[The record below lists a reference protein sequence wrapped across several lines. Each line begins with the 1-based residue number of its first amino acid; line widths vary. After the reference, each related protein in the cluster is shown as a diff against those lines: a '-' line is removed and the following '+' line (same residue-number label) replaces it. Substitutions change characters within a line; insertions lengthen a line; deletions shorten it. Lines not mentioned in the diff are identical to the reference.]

1 MFDVIGFDADDTLW
15 HNESIFNM
23 TQENFREIL
32 SSHSPELVDHILSS
46 TQIKNLKL
54 FGYGIKGFILSM
66 VETYIELSNG
76 EIKGN
81 EIQKIIDFG
90 REMLAA
96 PIELLPYVQE
106 VIDELSKKFSLLLIT
121 KGDLIDQETKIA
133 RSGLAEYFTGVEIV
147 SDKNSDTYEK
157 IFSRRDIAVSRF
169 IMIGNSMRSDIVP
182 IVQIGGHAVHIPYYT
197 TWDHEQNHP
206 YIDPKN
212 FKQLKHIGLLPGLIE
227 EMQCQYHH

>member
-15 HNESIFNM
+15 HNESIFTI
-23 TQENFREIL
+23 TQEKFCEIL
-32 SSHSPELVDHILSS
+32 HSHNTELVNQTLSS

-66 VETYIELSNG
+66 VETSVELTNG

-90 REMLAA
+90 REMLAN
-96 PIELLPYVQE
+96 PIELLPHVQE
-106 VIDELSKKFSLLLIT
+106 VIEDLSRKYRLLLIT

-133 RSGLAEYFTGVEIV
+133 RSGLAEFFTGVEIV
-147 SDKNSDTYEK
+147 SDKNSETYEK
-157 IFSRRDIAVSRF
+157 ILSRHEITASRF

-182 IVQIGGHAVHIPYYT
+182 IVQIGGHAVHIPYFS
-197 TWDHEQNHP
+197 TWEHEQKHP

-227 EMQCQYHH
+227 EMR

>member
-15 HNESIFNM
+15 HNESIFTM
-23 TQENFREIL
+23 TQEKFRKIL
-32 SSHSPELVDHILSS
+32 SSHGPEVVDQTFSS
-46 TQIKNLKL
+46 TQIKNLKI

-66 VETYIELSNG
+66 IETSIEITDG

-81 EIQKIIDFG
+81 EIQQILDFG

-106 VIDELSKKFSLLLIT
+106 VVDELSKKYRLLLIT

-133 RSGLAEYFTGVEIV
+133 RSGLADYFTGVEIV
-147 SDKNSDTYEK
+147 SDKNSETYEK
-157 IFSRRDIAVSRF
+157 ILSRHDIAASRF

-182 IVQIGGHAVHIPYYT
+182 VVQIGGHAVHIPYAT
-197 TWDHEQNHP
+197 TWEHEQDHP
-206 YIDPKN
+206 YVDSGHYSD
-212 FKQLKHIGLLPGLIE
+212 LDHIGLLPKLIRE
-227 EMQCQYHH
+227 KG

>member
-15 HNESIFNM
+15 HNESIFTI
-23 TQENFREIL
+23 TQEKFCEIL
-32 SSHSPELVDHILSS
+32 HSHNTELVNQTLSS

-66 VETYIELSNG
+66 VETSVELTNG

-90 REMLAA
+90 KEMLAN
-96 PIELLPYVQE
+96 PIELLPHVQE
-106 VIDELSKKFSLLLIT
+106 VIEDLSRKYRLLLIT

-147 SDKNSDTYEK
+147 SDKNSETYEK
-157 IFSRRDIAVSRF
+157 ILSRHEITASRF

-182 IVQIGGHAVHIPYYT
+182 IVQIGGQAVHIPYYS
-197 TWDHEQNHP
+197 TWDHEQKHP
-206 YIDPKN
+206 YINPKS
-212 FKQLKHIGLLPGLIE
+212 FKQIKHIGLLPRLIE
-227 EMQCQYHH
+227 EMR

>member
-15 HNESIFNM
+15 HNESIFTI
-23 TQENFREIL
+23 TQEKFREIL
-32 SSHSPELVDHILSS
+32 HSHNTELVNQTLSS

-66 VETYIELSNG
+66 VETSVELTNG

-90 REMLAA
+90 REMLAN
-96 PIELLPYVQE
+96 PIELLPHVQE
-106 VIDELSKKFSLLLIT
+106 VIEDLSRKYRLLLIT

-147 SDKNSDTYEK
+147 SDKNTETYEK
-157 IFSRRDIAVSRF
+157 ILSRHEIIASRF

-182 IVQIGGHAVHIPYYT
+182 IVQIGGQAVHIPYYS
-197 TWDHEQNHP
+197 TWDHEQKHP

-212 FKQLKHIGLLPGLIE
+212 FKQLKHIGLLPELIE
-227 EMQCQYHH
+227 EMR

>member
-15 HNESIFNM
+15 HNESIF
-23 TQENFREIL
+23 TITEEKFRAIL
-32 SSHSPELVDHILSS
+32 HSYNTELVNKTLSS

-66 VETYIELSNG
+66 VETSIELTNG
-76 EIKGN
+76 EINGS

-90 REMLAA
+90 REMLAN
-96 PIELLPYVQE
+96 PIELLPHVQE
-106 VIDELSKKFSLLLIT
+106 VIEDLSRKYRLLLIT

-133 RSGLAEYFTGVEIV
+133 RSGLAEFFTGVEIV
-147 SDKNSDTYEK
+147 SDKNSETYEK
-157 IFSRRDIAVSRF
+157 ILSRYEITASRF

-182 IVQIGGHAVHIPYYT
+182 IVQIGGHAVHIPYFS
-197 TWDHEQNHP
+197 TWEHEQKHP

-227 EMQCQYHH
+227 EMR

>member
-15 HNESIFNM
+15 HNESIFTM
-23 TQENFREIL
+23 TQEKFREIL
-32 SSHSPELVDHILSS
+32 SSHGPEVVDQTFSS
-46 TQIKNLKL
+46 TQIKNLKI

-66 VETYIELSNG
+66 IETSIEITDG

-81 EIQKIIDFG
+81 EIQQILDFG

-106 VIDELSKKFSLLLIT
+106 VVDELSKKYRLLLIT

-133 RSGLAEYFTGVEIV
+133 RSGLADYFTGVEIV
-147 SDKNSDTYEK
+147 SDKNSETYEK
-157 IFSRRDIAVSRF
+157 ILSRHDIVASRF

-182 IVQIGGHAVHIPYYT
+182 VVQIGGHAVHIPYDT
-197 TWDHEQNHP
+197 TWDHEQKHP

-212 FKQLKHIGLLPGLIE
+212 FKQLKHIGLLPALIE
-227 EMQCQYHH
+227 EMR

>member
-15 HNESIFNM
+15 HNESIFTI
-23 TQENFREIL
+23 TQEKFREIL
-32 SSHSPELVDHILSS
+32 HSYNTELVNQTLSS

-66 VETYIELSNG
+66 VETSVELTNG

-90 REMLAA
+90 REMLAN
-96 PIELLPYVQE
+96 PIELLPHVQE
-106 VIDELSKKFSLLLIT
+106 VIEDLSRKYRLLLIT
-121 KGDLIDQETKIA
+121 KGDLFDQETKIA

-147 SDKNSDTYEK
+147 SDKNTETYEK
-157 IFSRRDIAVSRF
+157 ILSRHEITASRF

-182 IVQIGGHAVHIPYYT
+182 IVQIGGHAVHIPYYS
-197 TWDHEQNHP
+197 TWDHEQKHP
-206 YIDPKN
+206 YIDPNN
-212 FKQLKHIGLLPGLIE
+212 FKQLKHIGLLPELIE
-227 EMQCQYHH
+227 EMR

>member
-15 HNESIFNM
+15 HNESIFTI
-23 TQENFREIL
+23 TQEKFREL
-32 SSHSPELVDHILSS
+32 LYSHNTELVNQTLSS

-66 VETYIELSNG
+66 VEASVELTNG

-90 REMLAA
+90 REMLAN
-96 PIELLPYVQE
+96 PIELLPHVQE
-106 VIDELSKKFSLLLIT
+106 VIENLSRKYRLLLIT

-147 SDKNSDTYEK
+147 SDKNTETYEK
-157 IFSRRDIAVSRF
+157 ILSRHEIIASRF

-182 IVQIGGHAVHIPYYT
+182 IVQIGGQAVHIPYYS
-197 TWDHEQNHP
+197 TWDHEQKHP

-212 FKQLKHIGLLPGLIE
+212 FKQLKHIGLLPELIE
-227 EMQCQYHH
+227 EMR

>member
-15 HNESIFNM
+15 HNESIFTI
-23 TQENFREIL
+23 TQEKFRAIL
-32 SSHSPELVDHILSS
+32 HSHNTELVNKTLSS

-66 VETYIELSNG
+66 VETSIELTNG

-90 REMLAA
+90 REMLAN
-96 PIELLPYVQE
+96 PIELLPHVQE
-106 VIDELSKKFSLLLIT
+106 VIEDLSRKYRLLLIT

-147 SDKNSDTYEK
+147 SDKNSETYEK
-157 IFSRRDIAVSRF
+157 ILSRHEITASRF

-182 IVQIGGHAVHIPYYT
+182 IVQIGGHAVHIPYFS
-197 TWDHEQNHP
+197 TWEHEQMHP

-227 EMQCQYHH
+227 EMR

>member
-15 HNESIFNM
+15 HNESIFTI
-23 TQENFREIL
+23 TQEKFSEL
-32 SSHSPELVDHILSS
+32 LYSHNSELVNQTLSS

-66 VETYIELSNG
+66 VETSIELTNG

-90 REMLAA
+90 REMLAN
-96 PIELLPYVQE
+96 PIELLPHVQE
-106 VIDELSKKFSLLLIT
+106 VIEDLSRKYRLLLIT
-121 KGDLIDQETKIA
+121 KGDLFDQETKIA

-147 SDKNSDTYEK
+147 SDKNSETYEK
-157 IFSRRDIAVSRF
+157 ILSRHEITASRF

-182 IVQIGGHAVHIPYYT
+182 IVQIGGQAVHIPYYS
-197 TWDHEQNHP
+197 TWDHEQKHP

-212 FKQLKHIGLLPGLIE
+212 FKQLKHIGLLPRLIE
-227 EMQCQYHH
+227 EMR

>member
-15 HNESIFNM
+15 HNESIFTI
-23 TQENFREIL
+23 TQEKFCEIL
-32 SSHSPELVDHILSS
+32 HSYNTELVNQTLSS

-66 VETYIELSNG
+66 VETSIELTNG
-76 EIKGN
+76 EIEGN

-90 REMLAA
+90 REMLAN
-96 PIELLPYVQE
+96 PIELLPHVQE
-106 VIDELSKKFSLLLIT
+106 VIENLSKKYRLLLIT

-147 SDKNSDTYEK
+147 SDKNSETYEK
-157 IFSRRDIAVSRF
+157 ILSRHEITASRF

-182 IVQIGGHAVHIPYYT
+182 IVQIGGHAVHIPYYS
-197 TWDHEQNHP
+197 TWDHEQKHP

-212 FKQLKHIGLLPGLIE
+212 FKQLKNIGLLPGLIE
-227 EMQCQYHH
+227 EMR

>member
-15 HNESIFNM
+15 HNESIFTI
-23 TQENFREIL
+23 TQEKFREL
-32 SSHSPELVDHILSS
+32 LYSHNTELVNQTLSS

-66 VETYIELSNG
+66 VEASVELTNG

-90 REMLAA
+90 REMLVN
-96 PIELLPYVQE
+96 PIELLPHVQK
-106 VIDELSKKFSLLLIT
+106 VIEDLSRKYRLLLIT

-147 SDKNSDTYEK
+147 SDKNTETYEK
-157 IFSRRDIAVSRF
+157 ILSRHEIIASRF

-182 IVQIGGHAVHIPYYT
+182 IVQIGGQAVHIPYYS
-197 TWDHEQNHP
+197 TWDHEQKHP

-212 FKQLKHIGLLPGLIE
+212 FKKLKHIGLLPGLIE
-227 EMQCQYHH
+227 EIR

>member
-15 HNESIFNM
+15 HNESIFTV
-23 TQENFREIL
+23 TQEKFRTIL
-32 SSHSPELVDHILSS
+32 HSHNTELVNKTLSS

-66 VETYIELSNG
+66 VETSIELTNG
-76 EIKGN
+76 EINGN

-90 REMLAA
+90 REMLAN
-96 PIELLPYVQE
+96 PIELLPHVQE
-106 VIDELSKKFSLLLIT
+106 VIEDLSRKYRLLLIT

-133 RSGLAEYFTGVEIV
+133 RSGLAEFFTGVEIV
-147 SDKNSDTYEK
+147 SDKNSETYEK
-157 IFSRRDIAVSRF
+157 ILSRHEISASRF

-182 IVQIGGHAVHIPYYT
+182 IVQIGGQAVHIPYYS
-197 TWDHEQNHP
+197 TWDHEQKHP

-227 EMQCQYHH
+227 GMR

>member
-15 HNESIFNM
+15 HNESIFTI
-23 TQENFREIL
+23 TQKKFREIL
-32 SSHSPELVDHILSS
+32 HSHNTELVNLTLSS
-46 TQIKNLKL
+46 TQIRNLKL

-66 VETYIELSNG
+66 VETSVKLTNG

-90 REMLAA
+90 REMLAN
-96 PIELLPYVQE
+96 PIELLPHVQE
-106 VIDELSKKFSLLLIT
+106 VIEDLSKKYSLLLIT

-147 SDKNSDTYEK
+147 SDKNTETYEK
-157 IFSRRDIAVSRF
+157 ILSRHEITASRF

-182 IVQIGGHAVHIPYYT
+182 IVQIGGQAVHIPYYS
-197 TWDHEQNHP
+197 TWDHEQKHP

-212 FKQLKHIGLLPGLIE
+212 FKQLKHIGLLPELIE
-227 EMQCQYHH
+227 EIR

>member
-15 HNESIFNM
+15 HNESIFTI
-23 TQENFREIL
+23 TQEKFREL
-32 SSHSPELVDHILSS
+32 LYSHNTELVNQTLSS

-66 VETYIELSNG
+66 VETSIELTNG
-76 EIKGN
+76 EINGS

-90 REMLAA
+90 REMLAN
-96 PIELLPYVQE
+96 PIELLPHVQK
-106 VIDELSKKFSLLLIT
+106 VIEDLSRKYRLLLIT

-147 SDKNSDTYEK
+147 SDKNTETYEK
-157 IFSRRDIAVSRF
+157 ILSRHEIIASRF

-182 IVQIGGHAVHIPYYT
+182 VVQIGGHAVHIPYCT
-197 TWDHEQNHP
+197 TWDHEQKHP

-212 FKQLKHIGLLPGLIE
+212 FKQLKHIGLLPELIE
-227 EMQCQYHH
+227 EMR

>member
-15 HNESIFNM
+15 HNESIFTM
-23 TQENFREIL
+23 TQEKFREML
-32 SSHSPELVDHILSS
+32 SLHSQEVVDQTLSS
-46 TQIKNLKL
+46 TQIKNLKI

-66 VETYIELSNG
+66 IETSIEITDG
-76 EIKGN
+76 EIQGN
-81 EIQKIIDFG
+81 EIQQILDFG

-106 VIDELSKKFSLLLIT
+106 VVEELSKKYRLLLIT

-133 RSGLAEYFTGVEIV
+133 RSGLADYFAGVEIV
-147 SDKNSDTYEK
+147 SDKNSETYEK
-157 IFSRRDIAVSRF
+157 ILSSHDIAASRF

-182 IVQIGGHAVHIPYYT
+182 VVQIGGHAVHIPYCT
-197 TWDHEQNHP
+197 TWDHEQKHP

-212 FKQLKHIGLLPGLIE
+212 FKQLKHIGLLPELIE
-227 EMQCQYHH
+227 EMR

>member
-15 HNESIFNM
+15 HNESIFTI
-23 TQENFREIL
+23 TQEKFREIL
-32 SSHSPELVDHILSS
+32 HSHNTELVNQTLSS

-66 VETYIELSNG
+66 VETSVELTNG

-90 REMLAA
+90 REMLAN
-96 PIELLPYVQE
+96 PIELLPHVQE
-106 VIDELSKKFSLLLIT
+106 IIEDLSRKYRLLLIT

-147 SDKNSDTYEK
+147 SDKNSETYEK
-157 IFSRRDIAVSRF
+157 ILSRHEITASRF

-182 IVQIGGHAVHIPYYT
+182 IVQIGGQAVHIPYYS
-197 TWDHEQNHP
+197 TWDHEQKHP

-227 EMQCQYHH
+227 EMR